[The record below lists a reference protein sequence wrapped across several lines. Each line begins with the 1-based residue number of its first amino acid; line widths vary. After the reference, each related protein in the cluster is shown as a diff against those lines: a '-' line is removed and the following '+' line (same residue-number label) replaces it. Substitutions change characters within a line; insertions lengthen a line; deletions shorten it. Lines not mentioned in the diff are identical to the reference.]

1 MTGHKET
8 QKAQK
13 GETANRGRLASLW
26 FLCFS
31 WPSKSSRR
39 AIALFAILIAAA
51 IAPAQENSSGSTK
64 QAGKNEGKKAAA
76 RKEAKES
83 PITPEKEAAVNA
95 FVAEHHPEL
104 AELLRH
110 LKGIKNQKPYERAI
124 RELYTASER
133 LAALQ
138 KSDSSRYELELNAWK
153 VKSRIQLLSARLT
166 MKDDEQL
173 KNELK
178 AALSEQYDIRRE
190 VLSLEKNRIQ
200 DRLQKL
206 ERDLADYDSRREEA
220 IERQFKQLTS
230 MPKNRPAAKD
240 KTDKPARSKQTTGR

>member
-1 MTGHKET
+1 MIPMPSVHRAPATDRHGLNTDENPLHP
-8 QKAQK
+8 
-13 GETANRGRLASLW
+13 
-26 FLCFS
+26 CFS
-31 WPSKSSRR
+31 GVHPWPSLFF
-39 AIALFAILIAAA
+39 IAVFLTLLSAAA
-51 IAPAQENSSGSTK
+51 VPAQERSNGS
-64 QAGKNEGKKAAA
+64 AKKASA
-76 RKEAKES
+76 RKDAKETIA
-83 PITPEKEAAVNA
+83 ITPEKEAAVNA

-104 AELLRH
+104 AELLKH
-110 LKGIKNQKPYERAI
+110 LKGIKNQKPYERAV

-133 LAALQ
+133 LANLQ
-138 KSDSSRYELELNAWK
+138 KTDSGRYELELKAWK

-220 IERQFKQLTS
+220 IEKQFKQLTS
-230 MPKNRPAAKD
+230 VTKARPAAKG
-240 KTDKPARSKQTTGR
+240 KPSRPRRPPVVEED